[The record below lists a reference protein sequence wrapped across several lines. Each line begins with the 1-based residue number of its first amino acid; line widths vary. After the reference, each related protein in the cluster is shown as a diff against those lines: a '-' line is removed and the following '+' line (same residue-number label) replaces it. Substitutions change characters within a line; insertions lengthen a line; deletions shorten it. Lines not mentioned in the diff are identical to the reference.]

1 MGYFILS
8 SASSTVLGSTAE
20 LVAPSAPTKPSFTVS
35 MTAYNAVPEQTDGD
49 PFTTASGAFSN
60 PEVVAARSV
69 DLKEEL
75 PFGTVIQI
83 VPDASSSPSCGIG
96 MVKEQLGYRVIADS
110 MHPRK
115 RNQVDI
121 LLNHENKVTV
131 GSRSMNP
138 ALAFGMCKNI
148 KIVVVG
154 KVDVS
159 HIPQTQAGLRAQVM
173 GGQIALALLDR

>member
-1 MGYFILS
+1 
-8 SASSTVLGSTAE
+8 
-20 LVAPSAPTKPSFTVS
+20 

-138 ALAFGMCKNI
+138 VDHPHGGGEGRQGVGLRLGPKTREGKQAFGVKTRTPKKYSNTFIITRRKSMRDLK
-148 KIVVVG
+148 
-154 KVDVS
+154 
-159 HIPQTQAGLRAQVM
+159 GLKS
-173 GGQIALALLDR
+173 

>member
-1 MGYFILS
+1 
-8 SASSTVLGSTAE
+8 
-20 LVAPSAPTKPSFTVS
+20 
-35 MTAYNAVPEQTDGD
+35 
-49 PFTTASGAFSN
+49 
-60 PEVVAARSV
+60 
-69 DLKEEL
+69 
-75 PFGTVIQI
+75 
-83 VPDASSSPSCGIG
+83 

-138 ALAFGMCKNI
+138 AVAFGMCKNI

-154 KVDVS
+154 KVDVN
-159 HIPQTQAGLRAQVM
+159 HMPQTQAGLRAQVM
-173 GGQIALALLDR
+173 GGQLALALLDR